1 MIDEE
6 TYKREL
12 IRMWDILRGD
22 EYKGKGS
29 CDGVYCGDCPL
40 SAQDDFVND
49 TCTNNINAFKVIKI
63 VEKWAKENPPK
74 KHKVS
79 QLEYDILESV
89 VKTIGS
95 GFYFFEID
103 SLLMALLKKGYFEG
117 ATLGTDV
124 KEYFKN
130 CEVDCKLGGNENVKR
145 RKV

>member
-63 VEKWAKENPPK
+63 VEKWAKENPQ
-74 KHKVS
+74 KHKIS
-79 QLEYDILESV
+79 QLEYDILERYANR
-89 VKTIGS
+89 
-95 GFYFFEID
+95 GFACYFLEYD
-103 SLLMALLKKGYFEG
+103 LLMSLLKKGYFKG
-117 ATLGTDV
+117 ADE
-124 KEYFKN
+124 KMNIDYYFYH
-130 CEVDCKLGGNENVKR
+130 CEVVDNDD
-145 RKV
+145 

>member
-40 SAQDDFVND
+40 QEIKYGCKNLFNVVE
-49 TCTNNINAFKVIKI
+49 IYNA
-63 VEKWAKENPPK
+63 VERWSKEHPE

-79 QLEYDILESV
+79 QLEYDILKSFIDDTKFV
-89 VKTIGS
+89 YY
-95 GFYFFEID
+95 FYD
-103 SLLMALLKKGYFEG
+103 SDLLMSLLKKGYFQG
-117 ATLGTDV
+117 ANNDTDIY
-124 KEYFKN
+124 EYIEN
-130 CEVDCKLGGNENVKR
+130 CVIKGEK
-145 RKV
+145 